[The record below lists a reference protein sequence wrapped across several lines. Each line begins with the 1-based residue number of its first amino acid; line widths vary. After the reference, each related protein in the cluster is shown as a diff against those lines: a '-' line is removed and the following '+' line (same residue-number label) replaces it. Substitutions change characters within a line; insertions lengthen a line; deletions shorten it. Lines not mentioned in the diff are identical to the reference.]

1 MLSLNNQRKFN
12 EFIKRA
18 FYGTAYATTFLYC
31 ILNQSNT
38 SFYLLILLFLI
49 GTIYEFVKLT
59 KILKSHYIK
68 ILLFLYILSSF
79 YLLLH
84 IKLSHAG
91 SIKIII
97 LIAHV
102 WAVDLGGYII
112 GNIFGSTKISKISP
126 NKTLEGIIGSFIFSI
141 LITYIIN
148 NTWNL
153 IQMHFIIFTISIC
166 SSAIFGD
173 LIFSK
178 IKRINKTKDSGVF
191 LPGHGG
197 FLDRLDSLIMAT
209 PVFYLYLQFY

>member
-1 MLSLNNQRKFN
+1 MLSLNNQQTFN
-12 EFIKRA
+12 KFIKRT

-31 ILNQSNT
+31 IFNQSNT

-49 GTIYEFVKLT
+49 GTIYECVKLT

-91 SIKIII
+91 NIKIII
-97 LIAHV
+97 LITHV

-126 NKTLEGIIGSFIFSI
+126 NKTLEGVIGSFAFSI
-141 LITYIIN
+141 LITYIITK
-148 NTWNL
+148 TWDL
-153 IQMHFIIFTISIC
+153 IEIHLIIFTILIC
-166 SSAIFGD
+166 SSSILGD

-178 IKRINKTKDSGVF
+178 LKRINKIKDSGVF

-209 PVFYLYLQFY
+209 PVFYFYLQFY